1 MINVALISCLFFII
15 FGLFALYYFKGLN
28 YGCICPETITVE
40 QFNLIT
46 YPIKYDN
53 LNNTQKMWFNGNY
66 TDTTSKS
73 VCLWMNCEWK
83 SNYHC
88 PQNFDNI
95 FQSISTLLQLVTRE
109 GWLNIM
115 HIATDGNGYIYIYNY
130 IYYLF
135 IIFRI
140 EMQPIDDNHLAWCIY
155 FIIFIFLGSFFIIN
169 LFVGVVI
176 DQFTEFR
183 KNNTK
188 ANMFLTTEQRE
199 WVAVKETLLSLKI
212 DRPLIHPDS
221 IFIYLYI

>member
-1 MINVALISCLFFII
+1 MVM
-15 FGLFALYYFKGLN
+15 G
-28 YGCICPETITVE
+28 
-40 QFNLIT
+40 
-46 YPIKYDN
+46 
-53 LNNTQKMWFNGNY
+53 
-66 TDTTSKS
+66 
-73 VCLWMNCEWK
+73 
-83 SNYHC
+83 
-88 PQNFDNI
+88 
-95 FQSISTLLQLVTRE
+95 
-109 GWLNIM
+109 
-115 HIATDGNGYIYIYNY
+115 IYIYNY

-135 IIFRI
+135 IYRI